1 MSKLA
6 SMVAIV
12 TGSAAGIGRASA
24 VRLAKEGASVV
35 VADINPEGSAET
47 VGMIESAG
55 GTGISVPTDIGEPD
69 QILAL
74 IEGTVE
80 HFGTLD
86 ILHNNAADTSSQ
98 GVGRD
103 KDLLTIT
110 SDLWD
115 RTLAVNLRGPML
127 ACRAAIP
134 VMRRG
139 GGGSIINTTSV
150 SGMTGDLIY
159 TAYGVSKA
167 GLIVLTKYI
176 ATQYGKDGIR
186 CNSISPESSS
196 PRTHPIGGPGT
207 PRTWPSTRPTSWW
220 DLGVPDDIAGVV
232 AFLASSDARYI
243 TGENI
248 RVDGGMQSH
257 IATLGHL
264 EQSSN
269 PRSQP
274 AIYPFDPRRA
284 RRGGVSK
291 VLPATTGGTDGF
303 QHRGGVQAADRG
315 RVGDAGLTTTTLL
328 TPTPPKWSVG
338 RRRLQPNRRTTRR
351 RRRKWRCGRGGPRRW
366 RSAARCWPRP
376 PISSRRG
383 CHRWPPWSKPRRARR
398 STSPRPCSCR

>member
-6 SMVAIV
+6 SKVAIV

-24 VRLAKEGASVV
+24 VRLAKDGASVV
-35 VADINPEGSAET
+35 IADINPDGSDET
-47 VGMIESAG
+47 VAMIESAG
-55 GTGISVPTDIGEPD
+55 GTAISVPTDIGEPD

-74 IEGTVE
+74 VARTVE
-80 HFGTLD
+80 RFGTID
-86 ILHNNAADTSSQ
+86 ILHNNAADTSAQ

-103 KDLLTIT
+103 KDLLAIT

-127 ACRAAIP
+127 VCRATIP

-186 CNSISPESSS
+186 CNAISPGVIITSDS
-196 PRTHPIGGPGT
+196 PDKAAANVDNLANYSVNVLLPN
-207 PRTWPSTRPTSWW
+207 
-220 DLGVPDDIAGVV
+220 LGVPDDIAGVV
-232 AFLASSDARYI
+232 SFLASSDARFI

-248 RVDGGMQSH
+248 RVDGGMESH

-264 EQSSN
+264 RGDLEPTLASGD
-269 PRSQP
+269 
-274 AIYPFDPRRA
+274 IPF
-284 RRGGVSK
+284 
-291 VLPATTGGTDGF
+291 
-303 QHRGGVQAADRG
+303 
-315 RVGDAGLTTTTLL
+315 
-328 TPTPPKWSVG
+328 
-338 RRRLQPNRRTTRR
+338 
-351 RRRKWRCGRGGPRRW
+351 
-366 RSAARCWPRP
+366 
-376 PISSRRG
+376 
-383 CHRWPPWSKPRRARR
+383 
-398 STSPRPCSCR
+398 

>member
-24 VRLAKEGASVV
+24 VRLAKDGASVV
-35 VADINPEGSAET
+35 VADINPEGSDET
-47 VGMIESAG
+47 VAIIESAG
-55 GTGISVPTDIGEPD
+55 GTAMSVPTDLGEPE

-74 IEGTVE
+74 IDRTVE
-80 HFGTLD
+80 RFGTLD

-134 VMRRG
+134 IMRRG
-139 GGGSIINTTSV
+139 GGGAIINTTSV

-186 CNSISPESSS
+186 CNSISPGIIITKDS
-196 PRTHPIGGPGT
+196 PDRA
-207 PRTWPSTRPTSWW
+207 TRDAENLAKYSANILVS

-232 AFLASSDARYI
+232 AFLASSDARFI

-248 RVDGGMQSH
+248 RVDGGMESH

-264 EQSSN
+264 RAELEPTLASGDL
-269 PRSQP
+269 
-274 AIYPFDPRRA
+274 PF
-284 RRGGVSK
+284 
-291 VLPATTGGTDGF
+291 
-303 QHRGGVQAADRG
+303 
-315 RVGDAGLTTTTLL
+315 
-328 TPTPPKWSVG
+328 
-338 RRRLQPNRRTTRR
+338 
-351 RRRKWRCGRGGPRRW
+351 
-366 RSAARCWPRP
+366 
-376 PISSRRG
+376 
-383 CHRWPPWSKPRRARR
+383 
-398 STSPRPCSCR
+398 

>member
-1 MSKLA
+1 MSRLA

-24 VRLAKEGASVV
+24 IRLAKDGASVV
-35 VADINPEGSAET
+35 VADLNPVGSDET
-47 VGMIESAG
+47 VAMIESAG
-55 GTGISVPTDIGEPD
+55 GTAMSVPTDIGEPD

-74 IEGTVE
+74 IDRTVE
-80 HFGTLD
+80 RFGTLD

-103 KDLLTIT
+103 KDLLAIT

-115 RTLAVNLRGPML
+115 KTLAVNLRGPML

-134 VMRRG
+134 VMRRA

-186 CNSISPESSS
+186 CNAISPGIILTTDS
-196 PRTHPIGGPGT
+196 PDKA
-207 PRTWPSTRPTSWW
+207 TRDADNLASLSANILVT
-220 DLGVPDDIAGVV
+220 DLGVPDDIASVV
-232 AFLASSDARYI
+232 AFLASSDARFI

-264 EQSSN
+264 RPSLE
-269 PRSQP
+269 PTLATD
-274 AIYPFDPRRA
+274 AIPF
-284 RRGGVSK
+284 
-291 VLPATTGGTDGF
+291 
-303 QHRGGVQAADRG
+303 
-315 RVGDAGLTTTTLL
+315 
-328 TPTPPKWSVG
+328 
-338 RRRLQPNRRTTRR
+338 
-351 RRRKWRCGRGGPRRW
+351 
-366 RSAARCWPRP
+366 
-376 PISSRRG
+376 
-383 CHRWPPWSKPRRARR
+383 
-398 STSPRPCSCR
+398 

>member
-1 MSKLA
+1 MSNLA

-12 TGSAAGIGRASA
+12 TGSAAGIGRATA
-24 VRLAKEGASVV
+24 VRLAGEGASVV
-35 VADINPEGSAET
+35 VADIDLEGSHET
-47 VGMIESAG
+47 VATIESAG
-55 GTGISVPTDIGEPD
+55 GSAIAVPTDMGEPD

-74 IEGTVE
+74 IEQTVE
-80 HFGTLD
+80 RFGTLD

-103 KDLLTIT
+103 KDLLAIT

-186 CNSISPESSS
+186 CNAISPGIIITKDS
-196 PRTHPIGGPGT
+196 PDRA
-207 PRTWPSTRPTSWW
+207 TRDADNLAKYSANVLVG

-248 RVDGGMQSH
+248 RVDGGMESH
-257 IATLGHL
+257 ITTLGHL
-264 EQSSN
+264 RGEVE
-269 PRSQP
+269 PTL
-274 AIYPFDPRRA
+274 ATGEIPF
-284 RRGGVSK
+284 
-291 VLPATTGGTDGF
+291 
-303 QHRGGVQAADRG
+303 
-315 RVGDAGLTTTTLL
+315 
-328 TPTPPKWSVG
+328 
-338 RRRLQPNRRTTRR
+338 
-351 RRRKWRCGRGGPRRW
+351 
-366 RSAARCWPRP
+366 
-376 PISSRRG
+376 
-383 CHRWPPWSKPRRARR
+383 
-398 STSPRPCSCR
+398 

>member
-24 VRLAKEGASVV
+24 VRLAKDGASVV
-35 VADINPEGSAET
+35 IADINADGSDET
-47 VGMIESAG
+47 VAMIESAG
-55 GTGISVPTDIGEPD
+55 GTALSVPTDIGEPD

-74 IEGTVE
+74 VERTVE
-80 HFGTLD
+80 RFGTID

-103 KDLLTIT
+103 KDLLAIT

-115 RTLAVNLRGPML
+115 HTLAVNLRGPML
-127 ACRAAIP
+127 VCRATIP

-186 CNSISPESSS
+186 CNAISPGVIITSDS
-196 PRTHPIGGPGT
+196 PDKAAANVDDFGKYSVNVLLPN
-207 PRTWPSTRPTSWW
+207 
-220 DLGVPDDIAGVV
+220 LGVPDDIASVV
-232 AFLASSDARYI
+232 SFLASSDARFI

-248 RVDGGMQSH
+248 RVDGGMESH

-264 EQSSN
+264 RAELEPTLASGE
-269 PRSQP
+269 
-274 AIYPFDPRRA
+274 IPF
-284 RRGGVSK
+284 
-291 VLPATTGGTDGF
+291 
-303 QHRGGVQAADRG
+303 
-315 RVGDAGLTTTTLL
+315 
-328 TPTPPKWSVG
+328 
-338 RRRLQPNRRTTRR
+338 
-351 RRRKWRCGRGGPRRW
+351 
-366 RSAARCWPRP
+366 
-376 PISSRRG
+376 
-383 CHRWPPWSKPRRARR
+383 
-398 STSPRPCSCR
+398 

>member
-1 MSKLA
+1 
-6 SMVAIV
+6 
-12 TGSAAGIGRASA
+12 
-24 VRLAKEGASVV
+24 
-35 VADINPEGSAET
+35 
-47 VGMIESAG
+47 MIESAG
-55 GTGISVPTDIGEPD
+55 GTGLAVPTDIGEPD
-69 QILAL
+69 QILAM
-74 IEGTVE
+74 IERTVE
-80 HFGTLD
+80 RFGTID

-127 ACRAAIP
+127 VCRAAIP

-186 CNSISPESSS
+186 CNAISPGIIITSDS
-196 PRTHPIGGPGT
+196 PDRA
-207 PRTWPSTRPTSWW
+207 TRDADNLAKYTANVLVS

-232 AFLASSDARYI
+232 AFLASPDARFI

-248 RVDGGMQSH
+248 RVDGGMESH

-264 EQSSN
+264 RAELEPTLAS
-269 PRSQP
+269 RE
-274 AIYPFDPRRA
+274 IPF
-284 RRGGVSK
+284 
-291 VLPATTGGTDGF
+291 
-303 QHRGGVQAADRG
+303 
-315 RVGDAGLTTTTLL
+315 
-328 TPTPPKWSVG
+328 
-338 RRRLQPNRRTTRR
+338 
-351 RRRKWRCGRGGPRRW
+351 
-366 RSAARCWPRP
+366 
-376 PISSRRG
+376 
-383 CHRWPPWSKPRRARR
+383 
-398 STSPRPCSCR
+398 

>member
-1 MSKLA
+1 MSKLE

-12 TGSAAGIGRASA
+12 TGSGAGIGRASA
-24 VRLAKEGASVV
+24 IRLAKEGASVV
-35 VADINPEGSAET
+35 VADINPEGGNET
-47 VGMIESAG
+47 VAMIESDG
-55 GTGISVPTDIGEPD
+55 GTALSVRTDIGEPD

-74 IEGTVE
+74 IERTVE
-80 HFGTLD
+80 RFGTID

-103 KDLLTIT
+103 KDLLAIT

-127 ACRAAIP
+127 VCRATIP
-134 VMRRG
+134 IMRRG

-186 CNSISPESSS
+186 CNAISPGIIITSDS
-196 PRTHPIGGPGT
+196 PDRAGRDADNLAKYSANILV
-207 PRTWPSTRPTSWW
+207 S

-232 AFLASSDARYI
+232 AFLASSDARFI

-248 RVDGGMQSH
+248 RVDGGMESH

-264 EQSSN
+264 RADLE
-269 PRSQP
+269 PTL
-274 AIYPFDPRRA
+274 ATGDIPF
-284 RRGGVSK
+284 
-291 VLPATTGGTDGF
+291 
-303 QHRGGVQAADRG
+303 
-315 RVGDAGLTTTTLL
+315 
-328 TPTPPKWSVG
+328 
-338 RRRLQPNRRTTRR
+338 
-351 RRRKWRCGRGGPRRW
+351 
-366 RSAARCWPRP
+366 
-376 PISSRRG
+376 
-383 CHRWPPWSKPRRARR
+383 
-398 STSPRPCSCR
+398 